1 MNVNE
6 QSIAQMLNEAFP
18 PAVRSALDP
27 ADLVSLAERVR
38 EELELRVGE
47 RLSAGLPETAM
58 EEFELLND
66 DPDTPWPA
74 FAEWFRTYRP
84 NYQETVNGVQ
94 GDGGADSAGLVAP
107 AAPAARQWP

>member
-27 ADLVSLAERVR
+27 ADLASLAERVR

-84 NYQETVNGVQ
+84 NYQETVKQMLEELIQETVCK
-94 GDGGADSAGLVAP
+94 VT
-107 AAPAARQWP
+107 AALTRRAS